1 MIGIIAKREI
11 LHNII
16 SLRFAL
22 SLLLILI
29 LMVVNGVVFNS
40 KYKAA
45 LEDYSAEVNDMQ
57 RGLREAGS
65 PSGIAGEEGQKKW
78 NIYKHPNS
86 IIFCAEGGSRDFPN
100 SVRLT
105 VNQIAGTEIRTRR
118 NFMLPGFADMDWVY
132 IFGIVLSFVAVLFT
146 FDSISGERERGTL
159 ALILS
164 NSIPRHTL
172 LLGKYLGAIVSLLL
186 PFSLGMLL
194 NLLFLTAAGMP
205 LQGGDWLKLSTI
217 ALISLL
223 YISVFVLLGLLV
235 SSFNSNSPI
244 SLLLLLLVWMLFVS
258 GIPNASPILSRAIY
272 KIPTTTEIQ
281 SKMKN
286 AADEVF
292 DRYTR
297 DNIGSIGRS
306 VPYNP
311 ALAESTRR
319 WTFMRKEMVEAKQNI
334 RRQHFNRS
342 LQQAKLALNI
352 ARLSPVVTYRFAV
365 EALADTGWKRHER
378 FIKQAERYREELAE
392 FIKSEDL
399 KDKNSLRLHA
409 YLEGAYLS
417 SQKVTPNSIPIFSEK
432 PIPFHQAVADA
443 MLDIILLVLFNGVF
457 FIGAQFSLLK
467 SSVK

>member
-1 MIGIIAKREI
+1 MISIIAKREI

-22 SLLLILI
+22 SLLLVLT
-29 LMVVNGVVFNS
+29 LMMANAVIFKS
-40 KYKAA
+40 KYKTA
-45 LEDYSAEVNDMQ
+45 LEDYSAEINDMQ
-57 RGLREAGS
+57 NQLREASS
-65 PSGIAGEEGQKKW
+65 PSGIAGEAGQREW
-78 NIYKHPNS
+78 NIYKHPNPL
-86 IIFCAEGGSRDFPN
+86 IFCTEGGSRDFPN

-105 VNQIAGTEIRTRR
+105 VNQVADTEIRTRR
-118 NFMLPGFADMDWVY
+118 NFMLPGFADIDWVY
-132 IFGIVLSFVAVLFT
+132 IVGVVFSFVAVLFT
-146 FDSISGERERGTL
+146 FDAISGEREKGTL

-172 LLGKYLGAIVSLLL
+172 LLGKYLGAIASLLL
-186 PFSLGMLL
+186 PFVPGMLL
-194 NLLFLTAAGMP
+194 NLLILIITGIP

-223 YISVFVLLGLLV
+223 YISAFVLLGLLV
-235 SSFNSNSPI
+235 SSFNRNSPI
-244 SLLLLLLVWMLFVS
+244 SLALLLLIWMLFVS

-281 SKMKN
+281 KKMKD
-286 AADEVF
+286 AQLEVL

-297 DNIGSIGRS
+297 DNLASIGRS

-311 ALAESTRR
+311 ALAESTKR
-319 WTFMRKEMVEAKQNI
+319 WTFMRKEMVEARQNI
-334 RRQHFNRS
+334 RSQHFNRS
-342 LQQAKLALNI
+342 LQQAKLALNV
-352 ARLSPVVTYRFAV
+352 ARLAPFVTYRFAV

-378 FIKQAERYREELAE
+378 FIKQAERYQEELAE

-417 SQKVTPNSIPIFSEK
+417 SRKIAPDSIPIFSEK
-432 PIPFHQAVADA
+432 PIPFRQVLANA
-443 MLDIILLVLFNGVF
+443 MMDIILLVLFNGVF
-457 FIGAQFSLLK
+457 FIGAHFSLLK